1 MKLPPKKS
9 LTDTN
14 KSVIIVDV
22 KEERRWTKEKS

>member
-14 KSVIIVDV
+14 KSAIIVDV